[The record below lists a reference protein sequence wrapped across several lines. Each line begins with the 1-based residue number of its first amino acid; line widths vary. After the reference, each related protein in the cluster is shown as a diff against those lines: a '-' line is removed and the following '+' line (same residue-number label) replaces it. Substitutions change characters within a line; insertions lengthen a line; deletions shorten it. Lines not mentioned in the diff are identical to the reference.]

1 LTIKTAIPA
10 AAAVV
15 ALAFPAWAAAGSI
28 NLKGQVVGQ
37 PQSRASITVVKKHGD
52 LVAIGGISFKRV
64 AVLCSNG
71 TSGAIS
77 GSDSRRFKIRGKN
90 FTRKTRV
97 LGPGIDHG
105 YFRATGKFRRGGKA
119 VKGNVRFAFTASDG
133 AGCGTGKVRWRAEK

>member
-1 LTIKTAIPA
+1 LTVKRTIPA
-10 AAAVV
+10 AAAVA

-37 PQSRASITVVKKHGD
+37 PRSKAAITVVKKHGD

-71 TSGAIS
+71 TGGTIS

-133 AGCGTGKVRWRAEK
+133 SGCGTGKVRWRAEK